1 MTTPTDSSKKSST
14 LSDYMHRDIVT
25 ISAMASLQDAGR
37 MMQER
42 LVGALLV
49 VEGNEYVGIVS
60 EKRLAREGTGQGRNP
75 ETTLVRDIM
84 RPSPIG
90 IDSSKTVKEAQDVM
104 KSNGVRHLV
113 VREDD
118 KIVGIL
124 GLSDLIRYYTDFFD
138 EDS

>member
-1 MTTPTDSSKKSST
+1 MSNPTDSSKKSAT

-25 ISAMASLQDAGR
+25 IPVTATLQDAGK

-42 LVGALLV
+42 SVGALLV
-49 VEGNEYVGIVS
+49 VEGKEYVGIVS

-75 ETTLVRDIM
+75 ETTLVKDIM

-90 IDSSKTVKEAQDVM
+90 IESSKTVKEAQDVM
-104 KSNGVRHLV
+104 KGNGVRHLV
-113 VREDD
+113 VRENGQ
-118 KIVGIL
+118 IVGIL